1 MKTCPNCNNSVE
13 DEALFC
19 DCCGMKIPEEM
30 LWKPESEFIF
40 CTNCGKKCTSD
51 STFCDGCGAS
61 LAEKPESITAN
72 ETAYNFANCKR
83 QSAKLSTMS
92 KKLPLIGGFV
102 AIVLIIFCI
111 INFLVLPMFPKKAA
125 IYMKEHELFYTD
137 FSGKPVQITKE
148 LLPREYREDEGRFTW
163 SYLYNESN
171 FISKDGKMI
180 VYPDNI
186 TVSED
191 NTTTDIY
198 FRNMNKKDAEP
209 IKIARVSRLEYINI
223 NDEGNL
229 VTYKAV
235 VDNSLRNN
243 AVLCQYDVKSEEKIK
258 LISDEVLNS
267 ADLST
272 DGNIVYYV
280 TQDSETDNDNK
291 YNFYIKEN
299 GKDKE
304 KIDSSVMNYSIIS
317 DYQTVYYIKEDNL
330 YKKELGKEKVKVASN
345 VSSLIKAYKEGVY
358 YIKREDKEYSLSEF
372 VHNDLGREA
381 PEGLMEEKI
390 KFNEYTVFF
399 FDGSK
404 ENILGKTIGN
414 YEGSIW
420 GGMSVNYAISK
431 PIALFNI
438 KIDSDKKPKINLSE
452 MMDGYEYIYD
462 FDEVKDNIKEEIK
475 NRQPDIE
482 CCVYEGKNLK
492 GIISDKIIADL
503 SMNEDGSKIYFLGEL
518 SEFGFADLYEATAKS
533 GYKPQIIDSEVFD
546 IRQST
551 EEGVYYSKDRTDVNF
566 SLYKD
571 KKMIDEVL
579 SYSFNIE
586 GDTARYV
593 KDGDIYLY
601 NNGKKEKLGIAGEEV
616 PVSKGISNGNF
627 LFIADYNPKYRNGEL
642 YRYKEGKIE
651 KLESDANYILDTNLS
666 ERSNNNG

>member
-1 MKTCPNCNNSVE
+1 MKTCPNCNNIVE

-19 DCCGMKIPEEM
+19 DSCGMKLPEEM
-30 LWKPESEFIF
+30 KWESKPEFIF
-40 CTNCGKKCTSD
+40 CMNCGKKCTSD
-51 STFCDGCGAS
+51 STFCDECGAS
-61 LAEKPESITAN
+61 LEDKTEPMAAN
-72 ETAYNFANCKR
+72 ETAHKIANYQR

-148 LLPREYREDEGRFTW
+148 LMPREYREDEWRFTW

-229 VTYKAV
+229 VTYKEV

-258 LISDEVLNS
+258 LISDEVLISDN
-267 ADLST
+267 LST

-280 TQDSETDNDNK
+280 TQDSETDNDSK
-291 YNFYIKEN
+291 YDFYVKEK

-304 KIDSSVMNYSIIS
+304 KIDSNVMDFSIIP
-317 DYQTVYYIKEDNL
+317 DYKTVYYVKENNL

-372 VHNDLGREA
+372 INNDLGREA

-390 KFNEYTVFF
+390 KFNEYTAYY
-399 FDGSK
+399 FDGNK
-404 ENILGKTIGN
+404 ENILGKTTGN
-414 YEGSIW
+414 YERSIRR
-420 GGMSVNYAISK
+420 GKSVNYAVSK
-431 PIALFNI
+431 PVILFYLI
-438 KIDSDKKPKINLSE
+438 SDLDKKTKINLSE
-452 MMDGYEYIYD
+452 MTDGYGYIYD
-462 FDEVKDNIKEEIK
+462 YDEVKNNINDAI
-475 NRQPDIE
+475 NNLHQDIE
-482 CCVYEGKNLK
+482 CSVFEGKDLK
-492 GIISDKIIADL
+492 GIISDKTIADL
-503 SMNEDGSKIYFLGEL
+503 SINEDGSRICFLEEL
-518 SEFGFADLYEATAKS
+518 NEFGFADLYEATAK
-533 GYKPQIIDSEVFD
+533 GNYKPQFIDSEVFD

-551 EEGVYYSKDRTDVNF
+551 EGGVYYSKDRTDVNF

-571 KKMIDEVL
+571 KQMIDEVL
-579 SYSFNIE
+579 QYPFNIE
-586 GDTARYV
+586 GDAAIYV

-601 NNGKKEKLGIAGEEV
+601 NNGKKEKIGSAGEDV

-627 LFIADYNPKYRNGEL
+627 IFIADYNPKYRNGEL
-642 YRYKEGKIE
+642 YRYNEGKIE
-651 KLESDANYILDTNLS
+651 KLESDANYILGTNFLDG
-666 ERSNNNG
+666 NVQ